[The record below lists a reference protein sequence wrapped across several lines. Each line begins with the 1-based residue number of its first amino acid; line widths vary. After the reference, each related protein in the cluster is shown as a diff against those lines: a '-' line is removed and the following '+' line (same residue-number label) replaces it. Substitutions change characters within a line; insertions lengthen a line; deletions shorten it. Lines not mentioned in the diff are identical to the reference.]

1 MKYLIKNLMK
11 KIALLTISVALIT
24 LVTSCSNNKDNR
36 IYTLQEIQKGSVVS
50 VKKVVIK
57 AEPVRPRGNVG
68 VSVGSGG
75 HGGVYGAV
83 DILTLGSLFGIK
95 KKDKVMQE
103 IIIRRPNGILVAVT
117 QPFTKTFNRG
127 DKVKIIQ
134 RGNEARVIH

>member
-1 MKYLIKNLMK
+1 MNRKNLIKK
-11 KIALLTISVALIT
+11 FILLAMSVT
-24 LVTSCSNNKDNR
+24 LLSLFTACSSQNNDQR
-36 IYTLQEIQKGSVVS
+36 IYTLQEVQSGTVVA

-57 AEPVRPRGNVG
+57 AEPVRPHGNVG

-75 HGGVYGAV
+75 HAGLYGAV
-83 DILTLGSLFGIK
+83 DVLTLGSLLGIK

-103 IIIRRPNGILVAVT
+103 IIIKRPNGTLVAVT
-117 QPFTKTFNRG
+117 QPYSKIFNRG